1 MNTTIVVDVDK
12 RSQKEYIVGEN
23 ESLTLSII
31 AFHPHAKEADY
42 TVRLKGK
49 RAKAKIIGLVVGNDE
64 SIFHLHTL
72 QIHEAPET
80 TSELLVKSVLAGAA
94 QFLYD
99 GAIRVERPAQKTDAY
114 QRNENL
120 LLSEGAHAESKPTLE
135 ILANDVRCTHGATV
149 GAISK
154 EELWYL
160 ATRGISGE
168 SGKKL
173 IVEGFLESALEKI
186 SDTIASEGVRK
197 KLWQVLG
204 G

>member
-1 MNTTIVVDVDK
+1 MNKTIVVDVDRLSK
-12 RSQKEYIVGEN
+12 KEYSVGSD
-23 ESLTLSII
+23 ESLTLSIV
-31 AFHPHAKEADY
+31 AFHPHTKEANY

-49 RAKAKIIGLVVGNDE
+49 GARAKIIGLVVGRDSNE
-64 SIFHLHTL
+64 FNLHTL

-80 TSELLVKSVLAGAA
+80 TSDLLVKSVLAGNA
-94 QFLYD
+94 QFHYD
-99 GAIRVERPAQKTDAY
+99 GAIRVDRQAQKTDAY

-160 ATRGISGE
+160 ASRGISDE

-173 IVEGFLESALEKI
+173 IVGGFLESAIEKI
-186 SDTIASEGVRK
+186 SDTIQQGGIRK
-197 KLWQVLG
+197 KLWQTLSK
-204 G
+204 